1 MKQQRGV
8 ILTTLKLELKGGR
21 EMIENKKT
29 PQDVRDQ
36 EELKRISIQ
45 KSKTN
50 FYLEGIFI
58 MIAIRLLHDAIFF
71 IRSLIGR

>member
-1 MKQQRGV
+1 M
-8 ILTTLKLELKGGR
+8 T
-21 EMIENKKT
+21 ENKKT

-50 FYLEGIFI
+50 FYLEEIFI

>member
-50 FYLEGIFI
+50 FYLEVIFI

-71 IRSLIGR
+71 IRSVIGR